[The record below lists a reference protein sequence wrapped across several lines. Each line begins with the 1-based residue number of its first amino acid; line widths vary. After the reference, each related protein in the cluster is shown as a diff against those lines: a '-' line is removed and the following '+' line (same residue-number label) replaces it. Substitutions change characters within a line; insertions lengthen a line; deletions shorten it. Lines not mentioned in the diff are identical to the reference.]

1 MIKTSDYLQ
10 GIKAG
15 VPIILGII
23 PVGVAFAIMARQS
36 GFSILETIMMSAAV
50 FAGASQMVSVNM
62 YSQGADLLAI
72 ILATFVINLRHL
84 IMSTC
89 IMHKMKSDN
98 VLMKALVSFGI
109 TDESFAIFTNLER
122 EEATIGFFMGLI
134 SVTYS
139 TWVLSTVLGA
149 ISVKLLPAI
158 IANSLGISLYAMFIA
173 LLIPNVKSDFKLL
186 YLMIFTGLLNLILVN
201 IIGGSWAMIL
211 STLIA
216 ASVGA
221 CLIETNYMKSIETDG
236 FAEKLLRLRKG
247 IRIYT

>member
-10 GIKAG
+10 GVKAG

-23 PVGVAFAIMARQS
+23 PVVAFAIMARQS
-36 GFSILETIMMSAAV
+36 GFSILETIMMSATV

-109 TDESFAIFTNLER
+109 TDESFAIFTNLES

-221 CLIETNYMKSIETDG
+221 CLIEV
-236 FAEKLLRLRKG
+236 RL
-247 IRIYT
+247 

>member
-10 GIKAG
+10 GVKAG

-36 GFSILETIMMSAAV
+36 GFSILETIMMSATV

-98 VLMKALVSFGI
+98 VLMKAVVSFGI
-109 TDESFAIFTNLER
+109 TDESFAIFTNLES

-173 LLIPNVKSDFKLL
+173 LLIPNVKRDFKLL

-221 CLIETNYMKSIETDG
+221 CLIEV
-236 FAEKLLRLRKG
+236 RL
-247 IRIYT
+247 

>member
-10 GIKAG
+10 GVKAG

-36 GFSILETIMMSAAV
+36 GVSILETIMMSATV

-109 TDESFAIFTNLER
+109 TDESFAIFTNLES

-221 CLIETNYMKSIETDG
+221 CLIEV
-236 FAEKLLRLRKG
+236 RL
-247 IRIYT
+247 

>member
-10 GIKAG
+10 GVKAG

-36 GFSILETIMMSAAV
+36 GFSILETIMMSATV

-109 TDESFAIFTNLER
+109 TDESFAIFTNLES
-122 EEATIGFFMGLI
+122 EEGTIGFFMGLI

-221 CLIETNYMKSIETDG
+221 CLIEV
-236 FAEKLLRLRKG
+236 RL
-247 IRIYT
+247 

>member
-10 GIKAG
+10 GVKAG

-36 GFSILETIMMSAAV
+36 GFSILETIMMSATV

-109 TDESFAIFTNLER
+109 TDESFAIFTNLES
-122 EEATIGFFMGLI
+122 EEATTGFFMGLI

-221 CLIETNYMKSIETDG
+221 CLIEV
-236 FAEKLLRLRKG
+236 RL
-247 IRIYT
+247 

>member
-1 MIKTSDYLQ
+1 MYRNM
-10 GIKAG
+10 
-15 VPIILGII
+15 LGII

-36 GFSILETIMMSAAV
+36 GFSILETIMMSATV

-109 TDESFAIFTNLER
+109 TDESFAIFTNLES

-221 CLIETNYMKSIETDG
+221 CLIEV
-236 FAEKLLRLRKG
+236 RL
-247 IRIYT
+247 

>member
-10 GIKAG
+10 GVKAG

-36 GFSILETIMMSAAV
+36 GFSILETIMMSATV

-109 TDESFAIFTNLER
+109 TDESFAIFTNLES

-139 TWVLSTVLGA
+139 TWVLSTALGA

-221 CLIETNYMKSIETDG
+221 CLIEV
-236 FAEKLLRLRKG
+236 RL
-247 IRIYT
+247 

>member
-15 VPIILGII
+15 VLIILGII

-36 GFSILETIMMSAAV
+36 GFSILETIMMSATV

-98 VLMKALVSFGI
+98 VLMKALVFFGI
-109 TDESFAIFTNLER
+109 TDESFAIFTNLES

-221 CLIETNYMKSIETDG
+221 CLIEV
-236 FAEKLLRLRKG
+236 RL
-247 IRIYT
+247 

>member
-10 GIKAG
+10 GVKAG

-36 GFSILETIMMSAAV
+36 GFSILETIMMSATV

-62 YSQGADLLAI
+62 YSQGVDLLAI

-109 TDESFAIFTNLER
+109 TDESFAIFTNLES

-221 CLIETNYMKSIETDG
+221 CLIEV
-236 FAEKLLRLRKG
+236 RL
-247 IRIYT
+247 

>member
-10 GIKAG
+10 GVKAG

-36 GFSILETIMMSAAV
+36 GFSILETIMMSATV

-109 TDESFAIFTNLER
+109 TDESFAIFTNLES

-139 TWVLSTVLGA
+139 TWVLSTALGA

-173 LLIPNVKSDFKLL
+173 LLIPNVKRDFKLL

-221 CLIETNYMKSIETDG
+221 CLIEV
-236 FAEKLLRLRKG
+236 RL
-247 IRIYT
+247 

>member
-10 GIKAG
+10 GVKAG

-36 GFSILETIMMSAAV
+36 GFSILETIMMSATV

-62 YSQGADLLAI
+62 YRQGADLLAI

-109 TDESFAIFTNLER
+109 TDESFAIFTNLES

-173 LLIPNVKSDFKLL
+173 LLIPNVKRDFKLL

-221 CLIETNYMKSIETDG
+221 CLIEV
-236 FAEKLLRLRKG
+236 RL
-247 IRIYT
+247 

>member
-10 GIKAG
+10 GVKAG

-109 TDESFAIFTNLER
+109 TDESFAIFTNLES
-122 EEATIGFFMGLI
+122 EEGTIGFFMGLI

-221 CLIETNYMKSIETDG
+221 CLIEV
-236 FAEKLLRLRKG
+236 RL
-247 IRIYT
+247 

>member
-36 GFSILETIMMSAAV
+36 GFSILETIMMSATV

-109 TDESFAIFTNLER
+109 TDESFAIFTNLES

-173 LLIPNVKSDFKLL
+173 LLIPNVKRDFKLL

-221 CLIETNYMKSIETDG
+221 CLIEV
-236 FAEKLLRLRKG
+236 RL
-247 IRIYT
+247 

>member
-10 GIKAG
+10 EIKAG

-36 GFSILETIMMSAAV
+36 GFSILETIMMSATV

-109 TDESFAIFTNLER
+109 TDESFAIFTNLES

-173 LLIPNVKSDFKLL
+173 LLIPNVKRDFKLL

-221 CLIETNYMKSIETDG
+221 CLIEV
-236 FAEKLLRLRKG
+236 RL
-247 IRIYT
+247 

>member
-1 MIKTSDYLQ
+1 MIKTSEYLQ

-36 GFSILETIMMSAAV
+36 GFSILETIMMSATV

-89 IMHKMKSDN
+89 VMHKMKSDN

-109 TDESFAIFTNLER
+109 TDESFAIFTNLES

-173 LLIPNVKSDFKLL
+173 LLIPNVKRDFKLL

-221 CLIETNYMKSIETDG
+221 CLIEV
-236 FAEKLLRLRKG
+236 RL
-247 IRIYT
+247 

>member
-10 GIKAG
+10 GVKAG

-36 GFSILETIMMSAAV
+36 GFSILETIMMSATV

-109 TDESFAIFTNLER
+109 TDESFAIFTNLES

-139 TWVLSTVLGA
+139 TWVLSTVLG
-149 ISVKLLPAI
+149 
-158 IANSLGISLYAMFIA
+158 G
-173 LLIPNVKSDFKLL
+173 D
-186 YLMIFTGLLNLILVN
+186 
-201 IIGGSWAMIL
+201 
-211 STLIA
+211 
-216 ASVGA
+216 
-221 CLIETNYMKSIETDG
+221 
-236 FAEKLLRLRKG
+236 
-247 IRIYT
+247 

>member
-23 PVGVAFAIMARQS
+23 PVGVAFAIMAQQS
-36 GFSILETIMMSAAV
+36 GFSILETIMMSATV

-109 TDESFAIFTNLER
+109 TDESFAIFTNLES

-221 CLIETNYMKSIETDG
+221 CLIEV
-236 FAEKLLRLRKG
+236 RL
-247 IRIYT
+247 

>member
-36 GFSILETIMMSAAV
+36 GFSILETIMMSATV

-62 YSQGADLLAI
+62 YSQGVDLLAI

-109 TDESFAIFTNLER
+109 TDESFAIFTNLES

-221 CLIETNYMKSIETDG
+221 CLIEV
-236 FAEKLLRLRKG
+236 RL
-247 IRIYT
+247 

>member
-36 GFSILETIMMSAAV
+36 GFSILETIMMSATV

-109 TDESFAIFTNLER
+109 TDESFAIFTNLES

-173 LLIPNVKSDFKLL
+173 LLIPNVKSDFNLL

-221 CLIETNYMKSIETDG
+221 CLIEV
-236 FAEKLLRLRKG
+236 RL
-247 IRIYT
+247 

>member
-10 GIKAG
+10 GVKAG

-36 GFSILETIMMSAAV
+36 GFSILETIMMSATV

-109 TDESFAIFTNLER
+109 TDESFAIFTNLES

-139 TWVLSTVLGA
+139 TWVLSTMLGA

-221 CLIETNYMKSIETDG
+221 CLIEV
-236 FAEKLLRLRKG
+236 RL
-247 IRIYT
+247 

>member
-10 GIKAG
+10 GVKAG

-109 TDESFAIFTNLER
+109 TDESFAIFTNLES

-221 CLIETNYMKSIETDG
+221 CLIEV
-236 FAEKLLRLRKG
+236 RL
-247 IRIYT
+247 

>member
-10 GIKAG
+10 GVNAG

-36 GFSILETIMMSAAV
+36 GFSILETIMMSATV

-109 TDESFAIFTNLER
+109 TDESFAIFTNLES

-173 LLIPNVKSDFKLL
+173 LLIPNVKRDFKLL

-221 CLIETNYMKSIETDG
+221 CLIEV
-236 FAEKLLRLRKG
+236 RL
-247 IRIYT
+247 

>member
-36 GFSILETIMMSAAV
+36 GFSILETIMMSATV

-109 TDESFAIFTNLER
+109 TDESFAIFTNLEG

-221 CLIETNYMKSIETDG
+221 CLIEV
-236 FAEKLLRLRKG
+236 RL
-247 IRIYT
+247 

>member
-36 GFSILETIMMSAAV
+36 GFSILETIMMSATV

-109 TDESFAIFTNLER
+109 TDESFAIFTNLES

-173 LLIPNVKSDFKLL
+173 LLIPNVKSYFKLL

-221 CLIETNYMKSIETDG
+221 CLIEV
-236 FAEKLLRLRKG
+236 RL
-247 IRIYT
+247 

>member
-10 GIKAG
+10 GVKAG

-23 PVGVAFAIMARQS
+23 PVGVAFAIMERQS
-36 GFSILETIMMSAAV
+36 GFSILETIMMSATV

-109 TDESFAIFTNLER
+109 TDESFAIFTNLES

-221 CLIETNYMKSIETDG
+221 CLIEV
-236 FAEKLLRLRKG
+236 RL
-247 IRIYT
+247 

>member
-36 GFSILETIMMSAAV
+36 GFSILETIMMSATV

-109 TDESFAIFTNLER
+109 TDESFAIFTNLEI

-221 CLIETNYMKSIETDG
+221 CLIEV
-236 FAEKLLRLRKG
+236 RL
-247 IRIYT
+247 

>member
-36 GFSILETIMMSAAV
+36 GFSILETIMMSATV

-109 TDESFAIFTNLER
+109 TDESFAIFTNLES

-139 TWVLSTVLGA
+139 TWVLSTALGA

-221 CLIETNYMKSIETDG
+221 CLIEV
-236 FAEKLLRLRKG
+236 RL
-247 IRIYT
+247 

>member
-10 GIKAG
+10 GVKAG

-36 GFSILETIMMSAAV
+36 GFSILETIMMSATV

-109 TDESFAIFTNLER
+109 TDESFAIFTNLES

-139 TWVLSTVLGA
+139 TWVLSTVLGV

-221 CLIETNYMKSIETDG
+221 CLIEV
-236 FAEKLLRLRKG
+236 RL
-247 IRIYT
+247 

>member
-10 GIKAG
+10 GVKAG

-36 GFSILETIMMSAAV
+36 GFSILETIMMSATV

-109 TDESFAIFTNLER
+109 TDESFAIFTNLES

-186 YLMIFTGLLNLILVN
+186 YLMIFTGN
-201 IIGGSWAMIL
+201 
-211 STLIA
+211 
-216 ASVGA
+216 
-221 CLIETNYMKSIETDG
+221 
-236 FAEKLLRLRKG
+236 
-247 IRIYT
+247 

>member
-36 GFSILETIMMSAAV
+36 GFSILETIMMSATV

-109 TDESFAIFTNLER
+109 TDESFAIFTNLES

-158 IANSLGISLYAMFIA
+158 IANSLGISLYAMFIE

-221 CLIETNYMKSIETDG
+221 CLIEV
-236 FAEKLLRLRKG
+236 RL
-247 IRIYT
+247 

>member
-1 MIKTSDYLQ
+1 
-10 GIKAG
+10 
-15 VPIILGII
+15 
-23 PVGVAFAIMARQS
+23 
-36 GFSILETIMMSAAV
+36 
-50 FAGASQMVSVNM
+50 
-62 YSQGADLLAI
+62 
-72 ILATFVINLRHL
+72 
-84 IMSTC
+84 
-89 IMHKMKSDN
+89 
-98 VLMKALVSFGI
+98 
-109 TDESFAIFTNLER
+109 
-122 EEATIGFFMGLI
+122 MGLI

-216 ASVGA
+216 ACVGS
-221 CLIETNYMKSIETDG
+221 CLIEV
-236 FAEKLLRLRKG
+236 RL
-247 IRIYT
+247 

>member
-36 GFSILETIMMSAAV
+36 GFSILETIMMSATV
-50 FAGASQMVSVNM
+50 FAGASQMVSVKM

-109 TDESFAIFTNLER
+109 TDESFAIFTNLES

-221 CLIETNYMKSIETDG
+221 CLIEV
-236 FAEKLLRLRKG
+236 RL
-247 IRIYT
+247 

>member
-10 GIKAG
+10 GVKAG

-36 GFSILETIMMSAAV
+36 GFSILETIMMSATV

-109 TDESFAIFTNLER
+109 TDESFAIFTNLES

-158 IANSLGISLYAMFIA
+158 IANSLGIPLYAMFIA

-221 CLIETNYMKSIETDG
+221 CLIEV
-236 FAEKLLRLRKG
+236 RL
-247 IRIYT
+247 

>member
-1 MIKTSDYLQ
+1 MSKTSDYLQ
-10 GIKAG
+10 GVKAG

-36 GFSILETIMMSAAV
+36 GFSILETIMMSATV

-109 TDESFAIFTNLER
+109 TDESFAIFTNLES

-221 CLIETNYMKSIETDG
+221 CLIEV
-236 FAEKLLRLRKG
+236 RL
-247 IRIYT
+247 

>member
-1 MIKTSDYLQ
+1 MIKTSEYLQ

-36 GFSILETIMMSAAV
+36 GFSILETIMMSATV

-109 TDESFAIFTNLER
+109 TDESFAIFTNLES

-221 CLIETNYMKSIETDG
+221 CLIEV
-236 FAEKLLRLRKG
+236 RL
-247 IRIYT
+247 

>member
-10 GIKAG
+10 GVKAG
-15 VPIILGII
+15 VTIILGII

-109 TDESFAIFTNLER
+109 TDESFAIFTNLES

-173 LLIPNVKSDFKLL
+173 LLIPNVKRDFKLL

-221 CLIETNYMKSIETDG
+221 CLIEV
-236 FAEKLLRLRKG
+236 RL
-247 IRIYT
+247 

>member
-1 MIKTSDYLQ
+1 MIKTSEYLQ

-36 GFSILETIMMSAAV
+36 GFSILETIMMSATV

-109 TDESFAIFTNLER
+109 TDESFAIFTNLES

-158 IANSLGISLYAMFIA
+158 IANLYAMFIA
-173 LLIPNVKSDFKLL
+173 LLIPNVKRDFKLL

-221 CLIETNYMKSIETDG
+221 CLIEV
-236 FAEKLLRLRKG
+236 RL
-247 IRIYT
+247 